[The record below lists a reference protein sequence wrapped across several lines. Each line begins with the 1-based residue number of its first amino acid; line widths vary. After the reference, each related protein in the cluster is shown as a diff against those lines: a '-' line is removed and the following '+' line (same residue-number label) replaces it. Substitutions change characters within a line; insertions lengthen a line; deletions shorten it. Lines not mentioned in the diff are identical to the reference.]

1 MEAKAFLDA
10 YFSII
15 ENKTSWNTAKMV
27 EHPLLSLQKALCV
40 LIQAGHDKDVAAV
53 AEPAAEYLDHFPFA
67 TQIDRSFTP
76 IDLNSIAG
84 IIFQRHICLRRNVL
98 SLHDM
103 DNTAHSRVRSGE

>member
-1 MEAKAFLDA
+1 MEAEAFLDA

-76 IDLNSIAG
+76 NRSEWHRRD
-84 IIFQRHICLRRNVL
+84 HIPEAYLPVPECTEPSCHGQHGAQQSTIR
-98 SLHDM
+98 
-103 DNTAHSRVRSGE
+103 